1 MDSVKKKTKGI
12 LAFAFLGG
20 IMVTSGVTIALPG
33 IDPPGIEPQDLE
45 NLTPAEYF
53 TEEQR
58 PQFCGSS
65 IARSTTYVQ
74 EFSIP
79 TVCTNP
85 LGITTDYDGNVWFGQ
100 TNTGRVAMFD
110 PVTEEFAEYDNPT
123 WPLGTRSM
131 MWGMA
136 YAPDGHVWYTD
147 DTYDSLWRF
156 SPATGEY
163 ERLQFPSDG
172 DSLPQ
177 KLEIDGSQ
185 IIVNDFTGNK
195 LTFFSS
201 SPNTSEISYL
211 NIPSPFNGSQAADFA
226 VDPDNNVWFTT
237 WSLQSGGILVK
248 FDQDRYLESISNP
261 LNVEFPLF
269 SYMEIFGF
277 PANML
282 TPNGAAITPD
292 GTLWLADTT
301 SSSFYSFDPATEQF
315 IQYVTADP
323 LPSTY
328 GNHTG
333 IIKSPISRPYW
344 IAADDAGRLVF
355 NSQGANN
362 LSVMDPLGQTLVE
375 YHVPSK
381 NPYWNDCAVADGSLV
396 ADCGLAQVFDFTI
409 HEDKIWFTEWVEN
422 NIGVVDTSVPLP
434 FDVQPGSQAVVL
446 SPGDAATVALQ
457 VASMSENAAGAS
469 LVMSGTHDFITVS
482 HPGSGTLQL
491 SPGEVAS
498 IDTTITASDTAIPGT
513 YKVLLGVQSSEV
525 TVGKFVTVTV
535 K

>member
-1 MDSVKKKTKGI
+1 MKKKTKGI

-33 IDPPGIEPQDLE
+33 IDPPGTEPQDLE

-65 IARSTTYVQ
+65 IARSTAYVQ

-237 WSLQSGGILVK
+237 WSLPVGRNTGKVRSGQVPRIHLKPAQRGISTIQLYG
-248 FDQDRYLESISNP
+248 DLWISSKHAHP
-261 LNVEFPLF
+261 QRGGDYP
-269 SYMEIFGF
+269 
-277 PANML
+277 
-282 TPNGAAITPD
+282 
-292 GTLWLADTT
+292 
-301 SSSFYSFDPATEQF
+301 
-315 IQYVTADP
+315 
-323 LPSTY
+323 
-328 GNHTG
+328 
-333 IIKSPISRPYW
+333 
-344 IAADDAGRLVF
+344 GR
-355 NSQGANN
+355 
-362 LSVMDPLGQTLVE
+362 
-375 YHVPSK
+375 H
-381 NPYWNDCAVADGSLV
+381 
-396 ADCGLAQVFDFTI
+396 
-409 HEDKIWFTEWVEN
+409 
-422 NIGVVDTSVPLP
+422 
-434 FDVQPGSQAVVL
+434 
-446 SPGDAATVALQ
+446 TVACRHH
-457 VASMSENAAGAS
+457 V
-469 LVMSGTHDFITVS
+469 VII
-482 HPGSGTLQL
+482 LQL
-491 SPGEVAS
+491 
-498 IDTTITASDTAIPGT
+498 
-513 YKVLLGVQSSEV
+513 
-525 TVGKFVTVTV
+525 
-535 K
+535 

>member
-1 MDSVKKKTKGI
+1 MKKKTKGI

-33 IDPPGIEPQDLE
+33 IDPPGGTEQQDLE

-65 IARSTTYVQ
+65 IARSTAYVQ

-79 TVCTNP
+79 TICTNP

-282 TPNGAAITPD
+282 TPNGAAVTPD

-434 FDVQPGSQAVVL
+434 FDVRPGPQAVVL
-446 SPGDAATVALQ
+446 SPGDAANVALQ
-457 VASMSENAAGAS
+457 VASMSEKAAGAS

-498 IDTTITASDTAIPGT
+498 IETTITASDTAIPGT

-535 K
+535 Q

>member
-1 MDSVKKKTKGI
+1 MKKKTKGI

-20 IMVTSGVTIALPG
+20 IMVTSGVTIAIPG
-33 IDPPGIEPQDLE
+33 IDPPGMDQEELE

-65 IARSTTYVQ
+65 IARSTDYVQ

-79 TVCTNP
+79 TICTNP

-100 TNTGRVAMFD
+100 TNTGRVAMFN
-110 PVTEEFAEYDNPT
+110 PVTEEFSEYDNPT

-136 YAPDGHVWYTD
+136 YSPDDHVWYTD
-147 DTYDSLWRF
+147 DTFDSLWRF
-156 SPATGEY
+156 SPVTGEY
-163 ERLQFPSDG
+163 ERLAFPTG
-172 DSLPQ
+172 GESLPQ
-177 KLEIDGSQ
+177 KIMLDGSQ
-185 IIVNDFTGNK
+185 MIVNDFTGNK
-195 LTFFSS
+195 LTFFTPSQ
-201 SPNTSEISYL
+201 NAAEISYL
-211 NIPSPFNGSQAADFA
+211 NIPSPFNGSQTGDFA

-248 FDQDRYLESISNP
+248 FDQNRYLEDISNP

-277 PANML
+277 PPNML
-282 TPNGAAITPD
+282 TPNGAATTPD
-292 GTLWLADTT
+292 GTLWIADTS

-328 GNHTG
+328 GNNTG
-333 IIKSPISRPYW
+333 LVKSPISRPYW
-344 IAADDAGRLVF
+344 IVADDAGRLVF
-355 NSQGANN
+355 NSQNANS
-362 LSVMDPLGQTLVE
+362 LSVMDPRSQTLVE

-381 NPYWNDCAVADGSLV
+381 NPYWADCAVSDGSLV

-434 FDVQPGSQAVVL
+434 FDIQPGPREVAL
-446 SPGDAATVALQ
+446 FPGGNATVALQ
-457 VASMSENAAGAS
+457 VASMSERAAGAS
-469 LVMSGTHDFITVS
+469 LVVSGTHDFITVS
-482 HPGSGTLQL
+482 QPGPGVLQL
-491 SPGEVAS
+491 SPGEVTS
-498 IDTTITASDTAIPGT
+498 VETTIAVSDGAIPGT
-513 YKVLLGVQSSEV
+513 YKVLLGVQATDV
-525 TVGKFVTVTV
+525 AVGKFVTVTV
-535 K
+535 Q